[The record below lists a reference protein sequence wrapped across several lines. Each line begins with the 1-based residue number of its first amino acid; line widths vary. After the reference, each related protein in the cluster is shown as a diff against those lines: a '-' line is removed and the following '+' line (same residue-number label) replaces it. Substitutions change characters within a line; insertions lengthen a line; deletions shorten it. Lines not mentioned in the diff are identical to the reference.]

1 VRCDVSTDSGRN
13 ERDGPPRT
21 RWTPTTTTRNQKVPP
36 PDVQRPDR
44 PIDQSLRHRVGI
56 SHWLAGSTPQTSWP
70 SRLPGPPRRA
80 QRPLHDYRMGSGHR
94 LKARYGQPLSLPAA
108 SSSRH
113 RRHGLH
119 HRSLAPAP
127 VTAGSPSP
135 PPRTLSRQSSETC
148 SPKPAASH
156 QSPRR
161 WWGSTSSISGRLW
174 RPVDSAVQ
182 RCSRASMCR

>member
-1 VRCDVSTDSGRN
+1 MDTDHDNAESEGSAPGRP
-13 ERDGPPRT
+13 EAGPPYRSVVAAP
-21 RWTPTTTTRNQKVPP
+21 RWHL
-36 PDVQRPDR
+36 
-44 PIDQSLRHRVGI
+44 SLVG
-56 SHWLAGSTPQTSWP
+56 WLDPQTSWP

-182 RCSRASMCR
+182 RCPRASMCR